1 MEPTIVPKRLLV
13 VEDDPAMRDL
23 VTEVLRDAGYVVD
36 PAENGARAVIEV
48 FRHAGL
54 DGYDL
59 VVSDVRMPGMD
70 GLDLAWLLR
79 DLAGP
84 PIVLVSAFATPELRQ
99 EALDAGV
106 LEILSKPFDSDRLV
120 AVIREVCDRSPAP

>member
-1 MEPTIVPKRLLV
+1 MEPTTEPRRLLL

-23 VTEVLRDAGYVVD
+23 MTEILRDAGYAVD
-36 PAENGARAVIEV
+36 AAENGSRAVIEM
-48 FRHAGL
+48 FRAAGL

-70 GLDLAWLLR
+70 GLELAWLLR
-79 DLAGP
+79 DLGGP
-84 PIVLVSAFATPELRQ
+84 PIVLVSAFATPELRR

-106 LEILSKPFDSDRLV
+106 LELLSKPFDSDRLV
-120 AVIREVCDRSPAP
+120 ALIRELCDRTPDS